1 MPNPEKCAGFIASFL
16 SPSKFKSPG
25 SPQRSEYISMYAY
38 GGSATTKCDT
48 IFSSRP
54 LAGQQKDIHI
64 LYNLSSLK
72 GLCVKKVFYLK
83 LWGDGM
89 DLILYI
95 VQFVTFK
102 GTV

>member
-1 MPNPEKCAGFIASFL
+1 MARSMKMLSLFFCGNIKITCEKCTGFTASFL

-25 SPQRSEYISMYAY
+25 SPQRSEYISMYAN

-72 GLCVKKVFYLK
+72 GLCVKKCF
-83 LWGDGM
+83 
-89 DLILYI
+89 I
-95 VQFVTFK
+95 
-102 GTV
+102 